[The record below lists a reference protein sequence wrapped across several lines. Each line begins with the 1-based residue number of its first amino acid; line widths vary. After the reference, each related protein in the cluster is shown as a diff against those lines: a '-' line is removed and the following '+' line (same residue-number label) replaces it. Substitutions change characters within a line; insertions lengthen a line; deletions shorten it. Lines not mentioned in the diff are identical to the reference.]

1 MPADVSADGGM
12 YAYARHPPAQPTDTT
27 GTGLTPNRSR
37 KQVLKPRS
45 TPAPVQGSVQ
55 GARECLLS
63 PPRGCYPGYNCRK
76 SYRTCPIG
84 QVHFIR

>member
-45 TPAPVQGSVQ
+45 TPAPVQGSVCT
-55 GARECLLS
+55 GRSRMFTLASEGVLS
-63 PPRGCYPGYNCRK
+63 RV
-76 SYRTCPIG
+76 
-84 QVHFIR
+84 QL